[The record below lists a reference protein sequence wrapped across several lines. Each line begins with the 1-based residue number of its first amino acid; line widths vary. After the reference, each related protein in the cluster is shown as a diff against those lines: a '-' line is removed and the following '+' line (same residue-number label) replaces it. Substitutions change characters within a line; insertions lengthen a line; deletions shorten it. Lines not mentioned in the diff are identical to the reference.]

1 MAARAGGAAAR
12 VGGVAARAG
21 EGQNFGALVLLER
34 HVRDLWAARAG
45 PTAARAGRTAARVA
59 HAEKCCLLRFARRTL

>member
-12 VGGVAARAG
+12 GGGVAAGAG
-21 EGQNFGALVLLER
+21 DGQNFGALVLLER

-45 PTAARAGRTAARVA
+45 PTAARAGLTAARAA
-59 HAEKCCLLRFARRTL
+59 HAEKNGLLRFACRTL